1 MIRVLAVATA
11 LLALAAPAAQAQG
24 RRPPPLTPMERC
36 DRAGGPTIEIMSCI
50 ADYADQEDARLNR
63 AYKAAMS
70 RLRTPREKIAL
81 RDVQRAWIKDRD
93 ASCRPY
99 LNQRVYGREGGIE
112 HQRCLYDATQVRADE
127 LERYAQPTPR

>member
-1 MIRVLAVATA
+1 MIRALVLA
-11 LLALAAPAAQAQG
+11 LLLAAPVAQAQD
-24 RRPPPLTPMERC
+24 RRPTPYYVVDTC
-36 DRAGGPTIEIMSCI
+36 DQGGGYRDTIRCI
-50 ADYADQEDARLNR
+50 ASYTQEEDARLNENYR
-63 AYKAAMS
+63 AAMS

-99 LNQRVYGREGGIE
+99 LNQRVYGREGGVE

-127 LERYAQPTPR
+127 LDRYGRPRPR